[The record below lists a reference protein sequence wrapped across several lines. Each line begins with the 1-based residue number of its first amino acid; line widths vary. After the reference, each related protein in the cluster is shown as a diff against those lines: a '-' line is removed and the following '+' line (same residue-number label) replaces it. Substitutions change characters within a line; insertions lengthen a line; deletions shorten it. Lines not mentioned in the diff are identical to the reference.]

1 MYHSHNYFFSL
12 ALAVVFVIASTFA
25 TSVHAM
31 EFRHGGASSAC
42 RDKDTCH
49 FWVKA
54 SGEITASTAKGFLD
68 YINHSKYTYSTIRF
82 DSLGG
87 DLRGAIRLG
96 LILREKGFNTEAEI
110 CASACLY
117 AFLGGATRT
126 AIGKH
131 PQLGIHR
138 FYREKAV
145 LKPKERQ
152 FTGEDL
158 DITQRLMAGLLMYT
172 RRMGVDLQLIS
183 LSVEAG
189 PNEMRW
195 LSLEEADSLKVT
207 YVAGKWLPWKIEVP
221 QNNKG
226 LIAISETQDKSKSMQ
241 LACHSNGLINFTL
254 IDQNGD
260 VKWFELCK
268 NEQALHPILGN
279 RIASKDVQVINNP
292 PGLSFRI
299 QNRSIDFSRNPSLF
313 SGPGSNYSMG
323 CTDLNDSYVGTRIGF
338 QRMAS
343 LALSNCI
350 D

>member
-1 MYHSHNYFFSL
+1 M
-12 ALAVVFVIASTFA
+12 
-25 TSVHAM
+25 
-31 EFRHGGASSAC
+31 
-42 RDKDTCH
+42 
-49 FWVKA
+49 
-54 SGEITASTAKGFLD
+54 
-68 YINHSKYTYSTIRF
+68 
-82 DSLGG
+82 
-87 DLRGAIRLG
+87 
-96 LILREKGFNTEAEI
+96 ILREKGFDTEAET

-117 AFLGGATRT
+117 AFLGGNSRKAV
-126 AIGKH
+126 GKK
-131 PQLGIHR
+131 PLLGIHR
-138 FYREKAV
+138 FYRERAV
-145 LKPKERQ
+145 LKPKEKQ

-158 DITQRLMAGLLMYT
+158 DTTQRLMAGLLMYT

-183 LSVEAG
+183 LSIEAG

-241 LACHSNGLINFTL
+241 LVCHSNGLINLTL
-254 IDQNGD
+254 IDQKGD
-260 VKWFELCK
+260 VKLFEQCK

-279 RIASKDVQVINNP
+279 RIAPKDVQVINNP
-292 PGLSFRI
+292 PGISFRL
-299 QNRSIDFSRNPSLF
+299 QNRSMDFSRNPSLF
-313 SGPGSNYSMG
+313 SGPGSNYSMA
-323 CTDLNDSYVGTRIGF
+323 CTDSNDSYVGTRIGF